1 MYTIALSRIHWDQ
14 ATKDYVAKRTSQ
26 GRTKKEIIRSLK
38 RYITRQ
44 IFRMLAVNSKGLS
57 GALVLPQVTVP

>member
-1 MYTIALSRIHWDQ
+1 MNRDP

-44 IFRMLAVNSKGLS
+44 IHRTLNTAPDVGCPSS
-57 GALVLPQVTVP
+57 D